1 MTGAENK
8 VKYNIKNV
16 HVAKQT
22 EKTTEGATTYTYDTP
37 KSIPGAVSISL
48 DAQGGDFQ
56 VLRGR
61 NCVLCDKRKQRI

>member
-37 KSIPGAVSISL
+37 KRTKMASL
-48 DAQGGDFQ
+48 RKMQTKQ
-56 VLRGR
+56 QIRS
-61 NCVLCDKRKQRI
+61 LCCLSLMET

>member
-22 EKTTEGATTYTYDTP
+22 EKTTEGATTYTYDT
-37 KSIPGAVSISL
+37 
-48 DAQGGDFQ
+48 
-56 VLRGR
+56 
-61 NCVLCDKRKQRI
+61 QR

>member
-22 EKTTEGATTYTYDTP
+22 EKTTEGTTTYTYDNP

-48 DAQGGDFQ
+48 DAQGENSEL
-56 VLRGR
+56 VPRG
-61 NCVLCDKRKQRI
+61 NSQ

>member
-1 MTGAENK
+1 MTGTENK

-22 EKTTEGATTYTYDTP
+22 EKTTEGTTTYTYDDP

-48 DAQGGDFQ
+48 DA
-56 VLRGR
+56 
-61 NCVLCDKRKQRI
+61 

>member
-48 DAQGGDFQ
+48 DAQGEISKFYADG
-56 VLRGR
+56 

>member
-37 KSIPGAVSISL
+37 KSIPERSASAWTHRERFPSSTRTE
-48 DAQGGDFQ
+48 
-56 VLRGR
+56 LRTM
-61 NCVLCDKRKQRI
+61 

>member
-22 EKTTEGATTYTYDTP
+22 EKTTEGATTYTYE
-37 KSIPGAVSISL
+37 I
-48 DAQGGDFQ
+48 
-56 VLRGR
+56 LRKVFLER
-61 NCVLCDKRKQRI
+61 SASAWTHRERFPSSTRTELRTM